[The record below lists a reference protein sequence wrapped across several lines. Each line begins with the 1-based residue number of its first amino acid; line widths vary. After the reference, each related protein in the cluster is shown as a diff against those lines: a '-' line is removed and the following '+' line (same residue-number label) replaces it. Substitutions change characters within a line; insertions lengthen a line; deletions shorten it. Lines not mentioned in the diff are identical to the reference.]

1 MIENEAFGGL
11 SVCFSTYTLRFGTR
25 RKHFTVWQLVMVQ
38 FEGLRR
44 RWRFSVFPVPH
55 VKSIDRE
62 MHKNMNKYLPM
73 IQRRNTSRA
82 VVPTQFRADANPRP
96 PVFQLDTWGVIR
108 KLMDGQLTPEQA
120 EATLNSL
127 QSTVDDAFAA
137 ASRSLVGRQAFEGVS
152 YQFEVDLISV
162 ANEQTMLQQAEY
174 TQLRNDILRLQSE
187 AFKFSQRSKEELGR
201 VQSTFRL
208 DLSLEKGRIRDALA
222 DQEIRMVQ
230 GQATIDH
237 EVGSFET
244 VLEGIKWDLTRTL
257 VPPVTGIAA
266 LALAFLRLMR

>member
-1 MIENEAFGGL
+1 
-11 SVCFSTYTLRFGTR
+11 
-25 RKHFTVWQLVMVQ
+25 
-38 FEGLRR
+38 
-44 RWRFSVFPVPH
+44 
-55 VKSIDRE
+55 
-62 MHKNMNKYLPM
+62 MNKYLPM

-152 YQFEVDLISV
+152 YQFEVDLVSV